1 MFSITRLVL
10 VVMEVVAADVA
21 VEDMVEAVAAE
32 EEVEAD
38 TTMTDTIPASTGTT
52 SPTLKGSSAAA

>member
-10 VVMEVVAADVA
+10 VVMEVVAVDVA

-32 EEVEAD
+32 DMAVEA
-38 TTMTDTIPASTGTT
+38 M
-52 SPTLKGSSAAA
+52 AAAVGVGDTEGFNHFPAF

>member
-1 MFSITRLVL
+1 MGATL
-10 VVMEVVAADVA
+10 A
-21 VEDMVEAVAAE
+21 VTVEAVAAE

-38 TTMTDTIPASTGTT
+38 TTMAERIPASTGTT